1 MVRSKPE
8 MNTLREAAA
17 RLIHIAT
24 TLLTVWMLWASS
36 PPHVGAEARGLPSQA
51 DSIAGEI
58 FGVPVSMGNYSFAKR
73 VAYTFPRPWGAAD
86 LPLAEREQVV
96 WDNLI
101 LHFEGFRQG
110 ITVTEDELDAA
121 VNDLLKDQRQ
131 SFSRRR
137 DPDAYR
143 RWVSETLREDVELLE
158 SQIRYVLQIRKLK
171 DHVLKQQRV
180 AVTEEE
186 MRQAFLSDQHHVGGE
201 LVVFTTKDE
210 AEAFYRDVKDPK
222 RWEAMKTRGTHS
234 VRPMSP
240 MTLSAIIDL
249 WGAPRGQIQTLHA
262 MSLGSVGPPIP
273 FGKQWGV
280 LRLLEKR
287 TGDLRDFPKERDR
300 YVKRVEWKKK
310 YQALEEWIDGLKRS
324 ARPTILVRPP

>member
-1 MVRSKPE
+1 
-8 MNTLREAAA
+8 MNTFREAAA
-17 RLIHIAT
+17 RLIHVAT
-24 TLLTVWMLWASS
+24 ALLTVWMLSALSAA
-36 PPHVGAEARGLPSQA
+36 PINAEVRGRPEA
-51 DSIAGEI
+51 GSIAGEI

-86 LPLAEREQVV
+86 LPPAEREQVV

-110 ITVTEDELDAA
+110 IAVTEDDLDAA

-131 SFSRRR
+131 SFSRRSN
-137 DPDAYR
+137 PDAYR
-143 RWVSETLREDVELLE
+143 QWLRETLREDVELFE
-158 SQIRYVLQIRKLK
+158 DQVRYVVQIRKLK
-171 DHVLKQQRV
+171 ERVLQQQRV
-180 AVTEEE
+180 AVSEEE
-186 MRQAFLSDQHHVGGE
+186 LRQEFLSDQHHVGGE

-222 RWEAMKTRGTHS
+222 RWDAMKARGTPP

-249 WGAPRGQIQTLHA
+249 WGVPRGQIQALHA
-262 MSLGSVGPPIP
+262 MSLGSVGPPLP

-280 LRLLEKR
+280 LRLLEQR

-310 YQALEEWIDGLKRS
+310 YQALEQWIEALKQA
-324 ARPTILVRPP
+324 ARPTILVKPP

>member
-1 MVRSKPE
+1 MLTGSSVAHGEAEVRLRPE
-8 MNTLREAAA
+8 A
-17 RLIHIAT
+17 
-24 TLLTVWMLWASS
+24 
-36 PPHVGAEARGLPSQA
+36 G
-51 DSIAGEI
+51 SIAGEI

-73 VAYTFPRPWGAAD
+73 VAYMFPRPWGAAD
-86 LPLAEREQVV
+86 LPPAEREQVV

-110 ITVTEDELDAA
+110 ITVTEDELDAT
-121 VNDLLKDQRQ
+121 VNQLLKDQRQ
-131 SFSRRR
+131 PFSRRG

-143 RWVSETLREDVELLE
+143 RWVSETLQEDVEFFE
-158 SQIRYVLQIRKLK
+158 SQIRYLVQIRKLK
-171 DHVLKQQRV
+171 DQVLQQQHV

-186 MRQAFLSDQHHVGGE
+186 MRQEFLSDQHHVGGE

-210 AEAFYRDVKDPK
+210 AVAFYQDVKNPD
-222 RWEAMKTRGTHS
+222 RWEAMKARGAPP

-249 WGAPRGQIQTLHA
+249 WGVPRQQMQRVHA
-262 MSLGSVGPPIP
+262 MSLGSVGPPMP

-300 YVKRVEWKKK
+300 YVRRVESKKK
-310 YQALEEWIDGLKRS
+310 YQALAQWIDALKES
-324 ARPTILVRPP
+324 ARPTILVKP

>member
-1 MVRSKPE
+1 MVGKKPE
-8 MNTLREAAA
+8 MTTFREAAA
-17 RLIHIAT
+17 RLIQVT
-24 TLLTVWMLWASS
+24 TALLTVGMLSASS
-36 PPHVGAEARGLPSQA
+36 PPHVGAEVRGLPSQA

-86 LPLAEREQVV
+86 LPPAEREQVV

-101 LHFEGFRQG
+101 LHFEGFRKG
-110 ITVTEDELDAA
+110 ITVTEDDLDAA

-131 SFSRRR
+131 SLSRRG

-143 RWVSETLREDVELLE
+143 RWVSETLREDVELFE
-158 SQIRYVLQIRKLK
+158 SQVRYVLQIRKLK
-171 DHVLKQQRV
+171 DHVLKQLRV
-180 AVTEEE
+180 DVTEEE
-186 MRQAFLSDQHHVGGE
+186 MRQEFLSDQHHVGGE

-222 RWEAMKTRGTHS
+222 RWEAIKTRGTHP

-249 WGAPRGQIQTLHA
+249 WGVPRGQIQTIHA
-262 MSLGSVGPPIP
+262 MSLGSVGPPLP
-273 FGKQWGV
+273 FGKQWGI

-300 YVKRVEWKKK
+300 YVRRVESKKK
-310 YQALEEWIDGLKRS
+310 YQALAQWIDALKES
-324 ARPTILVRPP
+324 ARPTILVKP